1 METDGMGPAMSV
13 TVISTPAAT
22 AVAERLRLACPP
34 GVGAIALQG
43 HESADEIRRRVGA
56 LPADALVVLALLPEE
71 GRSVCDLAQVDLP
84 AWRAC
89 MTILPFT
96 ARVFQALRLA
106 QTGRLTVVCLG
117 AQIALTGSS
126 GMAMLSAVQE
136 GQRSLVKAAARQW
149 GEARFHAHWVGL
161 HPSELCPAIACN
173 DVPQKQ
179 DSVIHALGQ
188 PPSLERV
195 ARMLPLLASRDADVL
210 TGATLM
216 AEGGGWMVP

>member
-1 METDGMGPAMSV
+1 MGPEMSV
-13 TVISTPAAT
+13 TVISTPAAAT
-22 AVAERLRLACPP
+22 VAERLRLACPS
-34 GVGAIALQG
+34 GAAAIALQG
-43 HESADEIRRRVGA
+43 DESVDEIRQRTGT
-56 LPADALVVLALLPEE
+56 LPADSLVVLALLPEG
-71 GRSVCDLAQVDLP
+71 GRSTDELTQVDLP

-89 MTILPFT
+89 MAILPFT

-126 GMAMLSAVQE
+126 GMAMLTAVQE

-161 HPSELCPAIACN
+161 HPSGLHPAIDCG

-179 DSVIHALGQ
+179 DSVIHALGR